1 MTPLALLKPSRLLS
15 LSAFIFAAA
24 TLSASAQNSLKPDD
38 HVAICG
44 DSITEQKLYSLYIED
59 YLLMCQPEPKLRTTQ
74 FGWSGE
80 TAQGLLNR
88 IKNDVL
94 PFKPTVATTC
104 YGMNDGGY
112 APLAPERAKLYRD
125 SMTGIVKA
133 LKEAGTRFIV
143 VGTPGAVDTDT
154 YTRSGGAA
162 VYNKTLSELGDI
174 AREVAE
180 HNDAA
185 FADVHGVMIDVMA
198 KAKAKYGNTYHVG
211 GKDGVH
217 PAANGHLVMA
227 YAYLKAL
234 GCSGD
239 IGTITFDAKAGTA
252 TTTDGHKILSAEAG
266 KVSVESA
273 KYPFCFFGKPE
284 DPASTA
290 GIIEFLPFNQ
300 DLNRF
305 QLVVKNASA
314 PKMTVTWGA
323 TSKEFTSEQLAQ
335 GINLAAEFLTNPFSE
350 PFQTIQKTFA
360 AQQAY
365 ETTAHKL
372 LLHSLLD
379 WRKNFPEDEKNY
391 AIQSEKVL
399 KKAAELQIAS
409 AAAIKPVQHMI
420 SIAAVQP
427 AQ

>member
-154 YTRSGGAA
+154 YSRAGGAA
-162 VYNKTLSELGDI
+162 VYNKTLSELGNI

-180 HNDAA
+180 HNDTA
-185 FADVHGVMIDVMA
+185 FADVHGTMIDVMA
-198 KAKAKYGNTYHVG
+198 KAKAKYGKTYHVG

-239 IGTITFDAKAGTA
+239 IGTITLDAKAGTA
-252 TTTDGHKILSAEAG
+252 TATDGHKVLSADTS
-266 KVSVESA
+266 KVAVESS
-273 KYPFCFFGKPE
+273 KYPFCFFGAPE

-305 QLVVKNASA
+305 QLVVKNASV
-314 PKMTVTWGA
+314 PKVKVTWGA

-350 PFQTIQKTFA
+350 PFQTVQKTFA

-365 ETTAHKL
+365 ETTAHKF

-379 WRKNFPEDEKNY
+379 WRKHFPEDEKNY
-391 AIQSEKVL
+391 AIQGEKVL
-399 KKAAELQIAS
+399 KKAAELQVAS
-409 AAAIKPVQHMI
+409 AAAIKPVQHTI
-420 SIAAVQP
+420 SIEAVQ
-427 AQ
+427 